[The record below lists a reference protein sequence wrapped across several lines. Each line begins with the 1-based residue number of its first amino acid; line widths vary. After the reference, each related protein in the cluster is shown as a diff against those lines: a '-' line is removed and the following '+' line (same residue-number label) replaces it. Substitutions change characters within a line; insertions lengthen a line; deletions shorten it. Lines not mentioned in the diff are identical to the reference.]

1 MVGSDDQKEK
11 KSADVAVLKH
21 LPFFLAIAQTQN
33 FRLAARQLNI
43 AQPALSRRMS
53 DLEKTLG
60 VTLFERRSK
69 GVLLSEVGRIFYADL
84 LQVSGQ
90 LKQAQRRVKRAMS
103 GQVGRL
109 RVGFTSLVARH
120 AIFAEACNRFRN
132 ERPEVDLVLSCI
144 MSHDQLRAIRADQLD
159 AGLVYH
165 PHVTRDSGL
174 ESREILVENIVL
186 AVLSRSSLAR
196 RKVIAL
202 RDLRDEDFISIARG
216 RGLAYYDIVYRACLD
231 GGLQP
236 RIVQEVDD
244 REALLSL
251 VSLGAG
257 VAFVHDAVALQ
268 SRLRVAFRPIADL
281 HVPMRLLMVW
291 PKQRR
296 SSLVEDFAKCLG
308 ADFGGSRSL

>member
-1 MVGSDDQKEK
+1 MIASDGREGK
-11 KSADVAVLKH
+11 KTVDMAVLKH

-90 LKQAQRRVKRAMS
+90 LKQAQRRVKRAMQ
-103 GQVGRL
+103 GQVGTL
-109 RVGFTSLVARH
+109 RMGFTSLVARH
-120 AIFAEACNRFRN
+120 AILAEACNQFRRD
-132 ERPEVDLVLSCI
+132 RPEVDLVLTCM
-144 MSHDQLRAIRADQLD
+144 MSLDQLRAIRADQLD

-174 ESREILVENIVL
+174 ESREILAENIVL
-186 AVLSRSSLAR
+186 AVSSRSPLAR
-196 RKVIAL
+196 RKTIAL
-202 RDLRDEDFISIARG
+202 RDLRDEDFVSIARG
-216 RGLAYYDIVYRACLD
+216 RGLAYYDLVYRACLD

-244 REALLSL
+244 RESLLSL

-257 VAFVHDAVALQ
+257 IAFVHDAVALQ
-268 SRLRVAFRPIADL
+268 RRPRVVFRPIADL

-291 PKQRR
+291 PQQRHSR
-296 SSLVEDFAKCLG
+296 LIEEFAACLCRDTAASPPG
-308 ADFGGSRSL
+308 